1 MIDLEHWLEAHA
13 NILIEG
19 ASAELS
25 TDEALKR
32 SVEESI
38 AAFYE
43 ALAHSAQAK
52 SPTPVRAIMID
63 WIEARSAPTDEQ
75 PAGLMPVLT
84 TLKRV
89 TWEQI
94 RCNATS
100 EEAVEL
106 LMESEAIFTDA
117 SNYLASL
124 EAEALLNDMRR
135 DLAQAQTHV
144 QYLDKNKSDFIAV
157 AAHELKTP
165 LTLIE
170 GYTNMLRGDFQED
183 EHPRVALML
192 SGIASGTARLKEIID
207 DMIDV
212 TLIETH
218 MLALHFQPVWIY
230 SLLQMVE
237 FELADAVRQRSID
250 LIIRHDDLKD
260 KPTYGDPERLHQ
272 VFQKVV
278 SNAVKYTPDGG
289 SITVSAR
296 ELPGF
301 TDVTIS
307 DTGIGIA
314 TENLTRIFDKF
325 SSMTEVAL
333 HSSGKVKYKGA
344 GPGLGLAIAKGI
356 IESHGGSVWAESPG
370 YDEKKLP
377 GSIFHI
383 MIPMRTT
390 PPEDGMYTLLNLE
403 HEIETQDIP

>member
-170 GYTNMLRGDFQED
+170 GYTNMLRGDVD
-183 EHPRVALML
+183 EAQDPRVALML
-192 SGIASGTARLKEIID
+192 SGIASGAVRLKEIVG

-212 TLIETH
+212 SLIEMR
-218 MLALHFQPVWIY
+218 MLGLHFQPVWIHG
-230 SLLQMVE
+230 LLQMVE
-237 FELADAVRQRSID
+237 FELSDAVHERNIQLVVKHED
-250 LIIRHDDLKD
+250 LQD
-260 KPTYGDPERLHQ
+260 KPTYCDPERMHQ
-272 VFQKVV
+272 VFQKVLY
-278 SNAVKYTPDGG
+278 NAVKYTPDGG
-289 SITVSAR
+289 TITISAR
-296 ELPGF
+296 DLPGF
-301 TDVTIS
+301 TDITIS

-314 TENLTRIFDKF
+314 AENLIRIFDKF

-333 HSSGKVKYKGA
+333 HSSGKVKYKGG
-344 GPGLGLAIAKGI
+344 GPGLGLAIARGI
-356 IESHGGSVWAESPG
+356 IEAHGGSIWAESPG
-370 YDEKKLP
+370 YDEENTP
-377 GSIFHI
+377 GTTFHI
-383 MIPMRTT
+383 MVPMRSA
-390 PPEDGMYTLLNLE
+390 PPEDQMALMFTLQAE
-403 HEIETQDIP
+403 FEGWE